1 MLTTMRDEL
10 TIESF
15 LEMISAERGAAANTL
30 AGYGRDLADYS
41 NHCRH
46 TGTTVVEAGA
56 EHVRG
61 WMAQLAESGCAAST
75 QARKLSA
82 VRQLYRF
89 LFSDGLREDD
99 PTATIDR
106 PKTGRPLPKVISEI
120 DVDRLLGAAQHATR
134 TGETTAAR
142 LRAARTLALLELLYA
157 SGLRVSELVAL
168 RAAGIT
174 PETRFINVTGKGSK
188 ERLVPVSAASLEAV
202 DRYLKAAQ
210 DHGQAPSPWLFPSR
224 GASGHLTRQHF
235 ARDLKSL
242 AISAGLP
249 ASKLSPHVLRH
260 AFASHLLQ
268 NGADLRAVQQLL
280 GHADIATTQI
290 YTHVLEERLRDL
302 VETAHPLALAS

>member
-1 MLTTMRDEL
+1 MLRDAETMRDDL
-10 TIESF
+10 TIEYF
-15 LEMISAERGAAANTL
+15 LEMKSAAAAYSL
-30 AGYGRDLADYS
+30 AGYGRYLSDYS
-41 NHCRH
+41 AYC
-46 TGTTVVEAGA
+46 GELCTTVMKAGA
-56 EHVRG
+56 EHVRD
-61 WMAQLAESGCAAST
+61 WMARLADSGCAAST

-99 PTATIDR
+99 PTATVDR

-120 DVDRLLGAAQHATR
+120 DVDRLLGAAHDAAR
-134 TGETTAAR
+134 TGKTAAAR
-142 LRAARTLALLELLYA
+142 LRTTRTLALLELLYA

-168 RAAGIT
+168 RTASIT
-174 PETRFINVTGKGSK
+174 PETRFVNVTGKGGK
-188 ERLVPVSAASLEAV
+188 ERLVPVSAAALEAV
-202 DRYLKAAQ
+202 QNYREAAKTAKQ
-210 DHGQAPSPWLFPSR
+210 VPSPWLFPSR
-224 GASGHLTRQHF
+224 GASGHITRQHF

-242 AISAGLP
+242 ATSAGLP